1 MRYPIV
7 LLDVDDTLLDFQA
20 AEACA
25 LRDTLTARNIPA
37 TEENVALYSRVN
49 RSWWEKFERGECEKK
64 ELLWLRFED
73 FFSRLGVQ
81 ADPHAAQRDYHEN
94 LGNYAFLIPGAE
106 ELCREL
112 KKRGH
117 KLYVVTNGT
126 AHIQHRRFGASGL
139 ERYMDGVFISE
150 EMGTQKPAPEFFEK
164 VFAALEQPD
173 KTSCVILGDSQ
184 SSDMLGGK
192 NAGIATCW
200 YNPKG
205 QWKKGDWDFE
215 IQSLEQF
222 LEVVS

>member
-1 MRYPIV
+1 MKYPIV

-37 TEENVALYSRVN
+37 TDENVALYSRVN
-49 RSWWEKFERGECEKK
+49 RSWWEKFERGECEKS
-64 ELLWLRFED
+64 ELLWLRFQE
-73 FFSRLGVQ
+73 FFSLLGV
-81 ADPHAAQRDYHEN
+81 DFEPKEAQHEYHEN
-94 LGNYAFLIPGAE
+94 LGKYAFLIPGAE
-106 ELCREL
+106 DLCREL
-112 KKRGH
+112 KSRGH
-117 KLYVVTNGT
+117 RLYVVTNGT
-126 AHIQHRRFGASGL
+126 AYIQHRRFGASGL
-139 ERYMDGVFISE
+139 EPYMDGVFISE

-164 VFAALEQPD
+164 VFAALEWSD
-173 KTSCVILGDSQ
+173 KDKCIILGDSQ

-205 QWKKGDWDFE
+205 EMKKGDWDFE
-215 IQSLEQF
+215 IQSLEGF

>member
-37 TEENVALYSRVN
+37 TDENVALYSRVN
-49 RSWWEKFERGECEKK
+49 RSWWEKFERGECEKSA
-64 ELLWLRFED
+64 LLWMRFEE
-73 FFSRLGVQ
+73 FFSRLGV
-81 ADPHAAQRDYHEN
+81 AFDPHAAQHEYHEN

-106 ELCREL
+106 ALCREL
-112 KKRGH
+112 KARGH

-139 ERYMDGVFISE
+139 EAYMDGVFISE

-164 VFAALEQPD
+164 VFAALEWPD
-173 KTSCVILGDSQ
+173 KEKCIILGDSQ

-192 NAGIATCW
+192 TPASPPAGTT
-200 YNPKG
+200 PKAR
-205 QWKKGDWDFE
+205 
-215 IQSLEQF
+215 
-222 LEVVS
+222 

>member
-1 MRYPIV
+1 MKYPIV

-37 TEENVALYSRVN
+37 TDENVALYSRVN
-49 RSWWEKFERGECEKK
+49 RSWWEKFERGECEKSQ
-64 ELLWLRFED
+64 LLWLRFQE
-73 FFSRLGVQ
+73 FFSLLGV
-81 ADPHAAQRDYHEN
+81 AFEPKEAQHEYHEN
-94 LGNYAFLIPGAE
+94 LGKYAFLIPGAE
-106 ELCREL
+106 DLCREL
-112 KKRGH
+112 KSRGH
-117 KLYVVTNGT
+117 RLYVVTNGT

-139 ERYMDGVFISE
+139 EPYMDGVFISE

-164 VFAALEQPD
+164 VFAALEWPD
-173 KTSCVILGDSQ
+173 KDKCIILGDSQ

-205 QWKKGDWDFE
+205 EMKKGDWDFE
-215 IQSLEQF
+215 IQSLEGF

>member
-37 TEENVALYSRVN
+37 TEEQVALYSRVN
-49 RSWWEKFERGECEKK
+49 RSWWEKFERGECEKSD
-64 ELLWLRFED
+64 LLWMRFAE
-73 FFSRLGVQ
+73 FFSLLGVDF
-81 ADPHAAQRDYHEN
+81 DPRAAQHDYHEN

-106 ELCREL
+106 QLCREL
-112 KKRGH
+112 KNRGH
-117 KLYVVTNGT
+117 RLYVVTNGT

-139 ERYMDGVFISE
+139 EGYMDGIFISE
-150 EMGTQKPAPEFFEK
+150 EMGTQKPAPEFFDK
-164 VFAALEQPD
+164 VFSALDRSEKD
-173 KTSCVILGDSQ
+173 RCIILGDSQ
-184 SSDMLGGK
+184 SSDMQGGK
-192 NAGIATCW
+192 SAGIATCW

-205 QWKKGDWDFE
+205 EVKKGDWDFE
-215 IQSLEQF
+215 IGSLEEF